1 MKIVVLVKYVPEPTA
16 TWKFA
21 PDLTV
26 DRAGVEGRLSELD
39 EYAVEQAA
47 QLAEKG
53 VASEVVFLTV
63 GPAKAAEGLRKALAI
78 GGDKAVHVLDDA
90 IHGSCALSTSLVL
103 AKALEKE
110 GYDLVLAGMASTD
123 AELSVVPSMV
133 ADRLGIN
140 QATFAGELSV
150 DGGAV
155 TIRRDSDVASEK
167 VTAAL
172 PAIVSVTDQTGEA
185 RYPAFKAIMGAKKK
199 PITTWSLADLGVD
212 ASAVGLGA
220 ASVRTVDVSPTPAR
234 TAGTIVTD
242 DGEGAAQLAGFLADR
257 GFIRPSGD
265 PVADPTRQTAAA
277 PRHTN
282 PGDSSC
288 RKSSF
293 SPRPPRPASASPP
306 SNCSPPPVR
315 LASPPPTY

>member
-63 GPAKAAEGLRKALAI
+63 GPAKASEGLRKALAI
-78 GGDKAVHVLDDA
+78 GGDKAVHVVDDA

-110 GYDLVLAGMASTD
+110 GFDLVLTGMASTD
-123 AELSVVPSMV
+123 AELSVIPSMV

-150 DGGAV
+150 EGGAV
-155 TIRRDSDVASEK
+155 TIRRDSDVASERI
-167 VTAAL
+167 TASL

-212 ASAVGLGA
+212 PSAVGLGA
-220 ASVRTVDVSPTPAR
+220 ASVRTIDVAPTPAR
-234 TAGTIVTD
+234 TAGTIITD
-242 DGEGAAQLAGFLADR
+242 DGEGAAQLADFLAGR
-257 GFIRPSGD
+257 GFI
-265 PVADPTRQTAAA
+265 
-277 PRHTN
+277 
-282 PGDSSC
+282 
-288 RKSSF
+288 
-293 SPRPPRPASASPP
+293 
-306 SNCSPPPVR
+306 
-315 LASPPPTY
+315 

>member
-63 GPAKAAEGLRKALAI
+63 GPAKASEGLRKALAI
-78 GGDKAVHVLDDA
+78 GGDKAVHVVDDA

-110 GYDLVLAGMASTD
+110 GFDLVLTGMASTA
-123 AELSVVPSMV
+123 AELSVIPSMV

-150 DGGAV
+150 EGGAV
-155 TIRRDSDVASEK
+155 TIRRDSDVASERI
-167 VTAAL
+167 TASL

-212 ASAVGLGA
+212 AAAVGLGA
-220 ASVRTVDVSPTPAR
+220 ASVRTIDVAPTPAR
-234 TAGTIVTD
+234 TAGTIITD
-242 DGEGAAQLAGFLADR
+242 DGEGAAQLADFLAGR
-257 GFIRPSGD
+257 GFI
-265 PVADPTRQTAAA
+265 
-277 PRHTN
+277 
-282 PGDSSC
+282 
-288 RKSSF
+288 
-293 SPRPPRPASASPP
+293 
-306 SNCSPPPVR
+306 
-315 LASPPPTY
+315 

>member
-21 PDLTV
+21 PDLTI

-78 GGDKAVHVLDDA
+78 GGSKAVHVLDDA

-110 GYDLVLAGMASTD
+110 GFDLVLTGMASTD
-123 AELSVVPSMV
+123 AELSIVPSMV

-150 DGGAV
+150 DGTSV
-155 TIRRDSDVASEK
+155 TIRRDTDVASER
-167 VTAAL
+167 VSAAL

-185 RYPAFKAIMGAKKK
+185 RYPAFKAIRGAKKK

-212 ASAVGLGA
+212 AAQVGLEA
-220 ASVRTVDVSPTPAR
+220 ASVRTLDVAPTPAR
-234 TAGTIVTD
+234 AAGTIITD
-242 DGEGAAQLAGFLADR
+242 DGEGGAQLAGFLADR
-257 GFIRPSGD
+257 GFI
-265 PVADPTRQTAAA
+265 
-277 PRHTN
+277 
-282 PGDSSC
+282 
-288 RKSSF
+288 
-293 SPRPPRPASASPP
+293 
-306 SNCSPPPVR
+306 
-315 LASPPPTY
+315 